1 MKNRNVEKMEMEK
14 NEAQR
19 LAVPLPEA
27 FASIWFSINFPRVV
41 RVVMGRGVGGRSEN
55 P

>member
-1 MKNRNVEKMEMEK
+1 MEK

-41 RVVMGRGVGGRSEN
+41 RVVMGGRGGGGGGGALGESIIFG
-55 P
+55 